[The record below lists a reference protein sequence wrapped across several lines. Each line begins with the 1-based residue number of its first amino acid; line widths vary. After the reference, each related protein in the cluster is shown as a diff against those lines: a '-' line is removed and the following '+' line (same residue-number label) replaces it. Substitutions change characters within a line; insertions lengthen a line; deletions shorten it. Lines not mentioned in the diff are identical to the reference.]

1 MAGAIPGKARGG
13 CDKILVGGG
22 FRRRTTLHTPRRG
35 CSIAWDIALPS
46 SFRLLRPII
55 GFCPMTNWV
64 VTIPAGTTLTLER
77 FRGEPGVCS
86 AYWNGQ
92 AIYAQSVD
100 IEENSVVVFSS
111 ATRTG
116 AGNPRLGQ
124 KA

>member
-1 MAGAIPGKARGG
+1 MRPLDQCAGPVVPK
-13 CDKILVGGG
+13 
-22 FRRRTTLHTPRRG
+22 RRG
-35 CSIAWDIALPS
+35 YGYSLAIDFSVMPS
-46 SFRLLRPII
+46 SFRLLHPII
-55 GFCPMTNWV
+55 GFCPMTNRV

-86 AYWNGQ
+86 AYWNGH

-100 IEENSVVVFSS
+100 IEENSVVVFSP

-116 AGNPRLGQ
+116 VGNPRLGQ